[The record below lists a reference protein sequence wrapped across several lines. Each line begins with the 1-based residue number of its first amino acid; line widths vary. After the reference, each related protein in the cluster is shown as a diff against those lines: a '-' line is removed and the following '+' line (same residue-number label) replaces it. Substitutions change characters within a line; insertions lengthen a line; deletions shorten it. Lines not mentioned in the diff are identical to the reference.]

1 MKYSDEVKIIAEREG
16 HNLKVVSINDSHADF
31 RTNTA
36 NIPFPKDNLTYY
48 VALHELGHF
57 HVDQKPYWIAEG
69 KAWQWALEH
78 VKEKPNNET
87 KELIAESILEE
98 LLMDSKVKF

>member
-57 HVDQKPYWIAEG
+57 HVDQKTILDCRGESLAMGARTCKG
-69 KAWQWALEH
+69 K
-78 VKEKPNNET
+78 T
-87 KELIAESILEE
+87 K
-98 LLMDSKVKF
+98 